1 MCLFGINYFCQ
12 FILSFNLFLLLFMD
26 LTILF
31 NTIHLSQYTILANF
45 YFYLQYF
52 QQKKFNFN

>member
-12 FILSFNLFLLLFMD
+12 LILSFNLFLLLFMD

-31 NTIHLSQYTILANF
+31 NTIHLSHYTILANF
-45 YFYLQYF
+45 YFYLQYC